1 MVGRTL
7 PSPRVSVEY
16 DPFSP
21 EVMRDPYPL
30 YRELR
35 AAHRVYALPEY
46 DAWAL
51 TRFDDVWQ
59 VLADRHTFSIVEG
72 PVFRREQLL
81 HHNDGRVPVAP
92 AARPV
97 PSFSMLDAPVHT
109 QLRKAMLGP
118 FRPGFVSGLE
128 VMVRTLARDRLDE
141 LSDRPRFDVRHDYA
155 SWVAASVAAHQL
167 GFPASD
173 ATGLV
178 TLVNRTVQRAPG
190 QSGATADG
198 LEARGQLR
206 DYLIDVVAERRA
218 HPHID
223 PVDALD
229 GLLTC
234 DLTSDLGGG
243 ALDDAEIADQV
254 STLFVGGSETLPKVL
269 ADAVYELWRD
279 PAQRD
284 EFAGDLTRAPRVFEE
299 ALRHGLPLQFVG
311 RTLVVDAEVAGVPMR
326 AGQRVVALLICA
338 NRDEREFADPER
350 FDAAR
355 FGPSGAAERNLGF
368 GHGVHVCIGAHVAR
382 LEGTVMLQELL
393 ARHPRYEVDDRDLRR
408 EGSEFHVSWVEMPI
422 VVA

>member
-1 MVGRTL
+1 VVGRTL

-81 HHNDGRVPVAP
+81 RHNDGRAPVAP
-92 AARPV
+92 PRRPV
-97 PSFSMLDAPVHT
+97 PSFSMLDAPLHT

-128 VMVRTLARDRLDE
+128 AMVRTLARDRLDE

-206 DYLIDVVAERRA
+206 DHLVDIVAERRA
-218 HPHID
+218 HPHAE

-234 DLTSDLGGG
+234 DLGGG
-243 ALDDAEIADQV
+243 ALADAEIADQV

-284 EFAGDLTRAPRVFEE
+284 EFAVDLTRAPRVFEE

-311 RTLVVDAEVAGVPMR
+311 RTLVIGAEVAGVPMR
-326 AGQRVVALLICA
+326 AGQRIVALLICA
-338 NRDEREFADPER
+338 NRDEREFDDPDGFVASR
-350 FDAAR
+350 LI
-355 FGPSGAAERNLGF
+355 ERNLGF

-408 EGSEFHVSWVEMPI
+408 EGSEFHVSWAEMPI